1 MKRKATN
8 LTDYQ
13 KRVHEFSVGD
23 RVIPFGSG
31 PEMAGSVIEV
41 HYGIGMVDVQ
51 FATGSIRMPVEDVQ
65 ILADDGSIITPEW
78 ENQSVPG
85 TDVYQAPPVS
95 KTALYWADRD
105 RRYRANKGECDSK
118 IFTCPKCRC
127 EEGLPIPLKKAIYKR
142 REGASEHL
150 LGCPKCLFL
159 IKKEDIMRKLE
170 EM

>member
-13 KRVHEFSVGD
+13 KRVREFSVGD
-23 RVIPFGSG
+23 RVIPFGG
-31 PEMAGSVIEV
+31 GTELAGTVVAV
-41 HYGIGMVDVQ
+41 HDGIGMVDVQ
-51 FATGSIRMPVEDVQ
+51 FATGAIRMPVEDVN
-65 ILADDGSIITPEW
+65 IVAEDGSIYTPEL
-78 ENQSVPG
+78 ENQSIPG
-85 TDVYQAPPVS
+85 NDVFRNPAQT
-95 KTALYWADRD
+95 KTALYWAERD